1 MEEILANYIIEIKA
15 ILTEARLQAY
25 KAINTAMVEAYWK
38 IGQRI
43 VLEEQNGKER
53 AEYGK
58 EIIKSLSVALTAE
71 FGKGF
76 SKRSLWEM
84 RQFYILFS
92 DYQKVRTL
100 FAQLSWSH
108 FQRVIKVQ
116 DEKARTYYLTEAAQN
131 MWSVRTLD
139 RNISTLYY
147 NRLIASQEKELVVQ
161 EMKEKTANLQITE
174 FIKNPTVLEF
184 LNLPTNLSYTET
196 ELEKALIDNLQK
208 FIMEL
213 GKGFAFVARQ
223 EHIRTEL
230 SDFYIDLVFY
240 NYILKCFVIIELK
253 TEKLT
258 HQDIGQLDMY
268 VRMYDDLKKQEGD
281 NPTIGLLLCTETDSV
296 VAKYSVLHENPQ
308 LFASKYVPLF
318 YAMDANEAYHC
329 CTRGK
334 RTP

>member
-15 ILTEARLQAY
+15 ILMEARLQAY

-281 NPTIGLLLCTETDSV
+281 NPTIGLLLCT
-296 VAKYSVLHENPQ
+296 
-308 LFASKYVPLF
+308 
-318 YAMDANEAYHC
+318 
-329 CTRGK
+329 
-334 RTP
+334 